1 MRPAEA
7 PSLYFWILLAQR
19 LLVDLSNARFRDL
32 LHEENFVG
40 YPVFRDHAP
49 IGMELHMRLNVVFVG
64 LGACLR
70 IADDNRQR
78 PLSPFLVSDANHR
91 DFGYAAV
98 LRDDV
103 LEFE

>member
-1 MRPAEA
+1 
-7 PSLYFWILLAQR
+7 
-19 LLVDLSNARFRDL
+19 
-32 LHEENFVG
+32 
-40 YPVFRDHAP
+40 
-49 IGMELHMRLNVVFVG
+49 MRLDIVFVG

-70 IADDNRQR
+70 IVDDERQR
-78 PLSPFLVSDANHR
+78 PLSPFLILDANHR